1 MAESV
6 LKEIFPLFEENSTR
20 ITRKN
25 LALVHNKKSSEEI
38 AQESKV
44 NPEVLKIVLEELN
57 STDKVSRVDL
67 LKSILYKSND
77 EVIKKATIQEL
88 VRLKTK
94 DLRSILAN
102 YLKENRV
109 NTPSKV
115 EAIRALGR
123 ESIKKYLERRS

>member
-38 AQESKV
+38 AKESKV

>member
-25 LALVHNKKSSEEI
+25 LALVHNKKSREEI
-38 AQESKV
+38 AKESKV

-67 LKSILYKSND
+67 LKSILHKSND